1 MLTDLEKKVI
11 SIIQG
16 DIPVSERPYK
26 EIGEKIGVDEQTV
39 LSVMRGLSERGLI
52 RRYGATLRHQKSGFT
67 ANVMVAWQ
75 VDEDRIHDVG
85 RRMAEHEAI
94 SHCYRRDPDEKWPYN
109 LYTMIHARDKASC
122 HEIARELMEQN
133 GIKDYTMLF
142 SEKELKKTS
151 MVYFEDEFEMDE
163 FDAET
168 FDTDE

>member
-11 SIIQG
+11 SVIQG
-16 DIPVSERPYK
+16 DIPISRRPYRD
-26 EIGEKIGVDEQTV
+26 IGKMVGEDEQTV
-39 LSVMRGLSERGLI
+39 LAVMRGLVEKGLI

-94 SHCYRRDPDEKWPYN
+94 SHCYRRSPNEKWPYN
-109 LYTMIHARDKASC
+109 LYTMIHARDRASC
-122 HEIARELMEQN
+122 HAIADELVKIEGVN
-133 GIKDYTMLF
+133 NYTMLF

-151 MVYFEDEFEMDE
+151 MVYFEDELD
-163 FDAET
+163 
-168 FDTDE
+168 